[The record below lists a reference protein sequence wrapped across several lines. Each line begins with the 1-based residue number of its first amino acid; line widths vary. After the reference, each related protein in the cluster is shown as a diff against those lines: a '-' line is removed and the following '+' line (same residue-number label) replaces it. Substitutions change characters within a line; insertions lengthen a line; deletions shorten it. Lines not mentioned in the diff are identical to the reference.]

1 MAKDII
7 YRLEFEGAESEL
19 NKLVE
24 IRKELDKIAIE
35 KLKLDKNDTEAYE
48 RNKLQAQELQ
58 KQYRAEQQAIKDKQ
72 KEQKAVAGSLEQ
84 LRLEAKRLGKELEK
98 TWAVGTPEFKKA
110 ASALEEVNRKIRNA
124 DKSAGNFK
132 SNIGN
137 YAGSIGDA
145 FQGIGVNVGSLTSS
159 LGAATMATGPLGVG
173 FAALV
178 GGAQLFG
185 KALQATDTISDKF
198 AITME
203 KAKAATQVFFKAL
216 AEGDFSNFL
225 TNIRAA
231 IAEGERYAKTIDY
244 LEDAQ
249 RGASVTEAAYRLQI
263 AELKIVMRDRSKSD
277 EERIAAINKIVEI
290 EKEIGRERVRLSKI
304 EVENELQNK
313 AVINQI
319 NKDKLRDF
327 IQNYKNY
334 EKQIEFVE
342 KLQDAERRLREE
354 KAKSGGG
361 ASGFEVADQ
370 KEVRRLTDLVNKLQK
385 ATAGYSDTVIA
396 FGRVAAPEREK
407 IAQSLIKLY
416 GAEAYATEETTRAQ
430 VMLGSLMAEAFGEK
444 NKNVDGLKAINQE
457 LKIMQRTLS
466 DMDKGLDII
475 RFFAR
480 QKGVATE
487 SLSLQGG
494 LRSGAGTAN
503 LPTEPTEDEQSEVNR
518 VSVDLAATS
527 QAAGEFVSIWS
538 DAYQK
543 REEELKLSLQNGLIS
558 EQKYQ
563 KESEKL
569 QKKQANL
576 QRIIA
581 ISQLTADLARTLSAL
596 GVGAANT
603 AKVGFPMNIPLL
615 IAFAAQAAGIIT
627 NLKSIK
633 LAEGGLIVGGKS
645 HAAGGT
651 KFIGSDGSHFE
662 AERGELLAVVNKHD
676 TARIGALSALNSVHG
691 KPFYKQP
698 SMSYFAQGGI
708 YTPNQSASTM
718 SSDMIRQIVSQI
730 GTIPVVL
737 STNKIE
743 KANKEQRKVEVIG
756 SL

>member
-48 RNKLQAQELQ
+48 RNRLQAQELQ

-185 KALQATDTISDKF
+185 KAIQATDTLADKF
-198 AITME
+198 TE
-203 KAKAATQVFFKAL
+203 TLSSAKAATTVFFTAL
-216 AEGDFSNFL
+216 ATGDWSNFL
-225 TNIRAA
+225 TNFRAA
-231 IAEGERYAKTIDY
+231 INEGREYAQIMDRIEDLRRSRQLQQEDDRSQVLKLMKDLRNVNLSLEERKKAAREILKIEDENAKKN
-244 LEDAQ
+244 
-249 RGASVTEAAYRLQI
+249 
-263 AELKIVMRDRSKSD
+263 AELSKQALD
-277 EERIAAINKIVEI
+277 A
-290 EKEIGRERVRLSKI
+290 
-304 EVENELQNK
+304 ELNLV
-313 AVINQI
+313 AVTKGI
-319 NKDKLRDF
+319 NKDKLLDIITNINAYKDQF
-327 IQNYKNY
+327 AIIEKIQYLEEDINKTTNPKTRFALRMQLDAVQRLTAGWSDELKAFANVNE
-334 EKQIEFVE
+334 EKQKI
-342 KLQDAERRLREE
+342 
-354 KAKSGGG
+354 
-361 ASGFEVADQ
+361 
-370 KEVRRLTDLVNKLQK
+370 TDLALQYRK
-385 ATAGYSDTVIA
+385 DINEYD
-396 FGRVAAPEREK
+396 EK
-407 IAQSLIKLY
+407 
-416 GAEAYATEETTRAQ
+416 T
-430 VMLGSLMAEAFGEK
+430 
-444 NKNVDGLKAINQE
+444 
-457 LKIMQRTLS
+457 QRTETRYNALIAEGIQERAES
-466 DMDKGLDII
+466 YNVEISKKKELLDLDVRLLENMDKGLEII

-487 SLSLQGG
+487 SMSLQGG

-503 LPTEPTEDEQSEVNR
+503 LPTAPTEEEQSEVNR

-527 QAAGEFVSIWS
+527 QAAGEFVSIWA

-581 ISQLTADLARTLSAL
+581 ISQLTADIARTLSAL

-676 TARIGALSALNSVHG
+676 TARIGALSAINSVHG

-743 KANKEQRKVEVIG
+743 KANKEQRKVDVIG